1 MVSIDG
7 QVESAGYWGDRF
19 DVRDVFDLRY
29 GVMNACLDVR
39 EDVARLVGFGHF
51 FSQACGGGS
60 GSISQS
66 CYQRMLAMV
75 TPEPSR
81 LKTNLSGLQVE

>member
-7 QVESAGYWGDRF
+7 QVESAGYRGDRF

-51 FSQACGGGS
+51 FLRRAVEAQVLSL
-60 GSISQS
+60 
-66 CYQRMLAMV
+66 RVV
-75 TPEPSR
+75 TKECLR
-81 LKTNLSGLQVE
+81 W